1 MCPPSFHL
9 PQIERVRLDIKSAAA
24 SRRSSEQE
32 VLHYQWF
39 ADLGNTDAARAVGQ
53 MLSSG
58 SLRDPLQALRYFRQ
72 APEIC
77 TLGPYSYP
85 IRGWKPVEH
94 PCLCW

>member
-1 MCPPSFHL
+1 MFPPFL
-9 PQIERVRLDIKSAAA
+9 PHSQIERVRLDIKSAAA

-58 SLRDPLQALRYFRQ
+58 SLRDPQQALRYFRQ
-72 APEIC
+72 APQIC
-77 TLGPYSYP
+77 TLGPHSY
-85 IRGWKPVEH
+85 
-94 PCLCW
+94 LT